1 MTAPFDFARRLLIAE
16 DQGGERILS
25 TSSRHLEGD
34 AITRRASARETCGE
48 GANTHCTVHR
58 EPCRALSDGEL
69 AESKP
74 RCCTHYV
81 DPIWASGNFPEETSC
96 RCFGSRWSESGFQSK
111 GGAPCFCSGVISI
124 GTTTLNVQEPVRA
137 AAEVPS

>member
-81 DPIWASGNFPEETSC
+81 DPIWASGNFPEETA
-96 RCFGSRWSESGFQSK
+96 SEADGPNPGFRARE
-111 GGAPCFCSGVISI
+111 GRLVYFCSRVISI